1 MSENEEIIDL
11 SFTQNREL
19 SWLRFNDRVLS
30 EAANKEVPLMER
42 FRFISIFT
50 SNLDE
55 FFMVRVGSLFDLA
68 AIAPKHIDSKSGFT
82 PEEQLENIFFSV
94 DPLYKKRDALF
105 TNVMKELS
113 NRGVIELSY
122 NDLTDEERDYVLN
135 YSREYI
141 KPLFSPQIVD
151 ATHPFPEIVNK
162 LTYIAASMKDKNKNK
177 RVGLIEIP
185 ESAPQIIML
194 PGDECRYI
202 RTEEFIKA
210 IINLVFPS
218 YEILETIVFRVTRN
232 ADITL
237 DEEKFDDDN
246 IDMISQVMIEDAMQI
261 EITLDEK
268 YQKNLN
274 EAIMCL
280 KKEVKQLEIATNRKY
295 FKIAVGGKLIE
306 VTPGAAAKVFT
317 ILGENNI
324 HFYQVTTSK
333 RTISFIVDKKDK
345 DLAMKKLDE
354 TFGLNI

>member
-1 MSENEEIIDL
+1 MCAMMEKIIEAVSYEENIIQL
-11 SFTQNREL
+11 KLTN
-19 SWLRFNDRVLS
+19 
-30 EAANKEVPLMER
+30 VPKHPM
-42 FRFISIFT
+42 IIAKIFT
-50 SNLDE
+50 
-55 FFMVRVGSLFDLA
+55 
-68 AIAPKHIDSKSGFT
+68 I
-82 PEEQLENIFFSV
+82 
-94 DPLYKKRDALF
+94 
-105 TNVMKELS
+105 LS
-113 NRGVIELSY
+113 NCDV
-122 NDLTDEERDYVLN
+122 
-135 YSREYI
+135 
-141 KPLFSPQIVD
+141 
-151 ATHPFPEIVNK
+151 
-162 LTYIAASMKDKNKNK
+162 
-177 RVGLIEIP
+177 
-185 ESAPQIIML
+185 
-194 PGDECRYI
+194 
-202 RTEEFIKA
+202 
-210 IINLVFPS
+210 
-218 YEILETIVFRVTRN
+218 
-232 ADITL
+232 
-237 DEEKFDDDN
+237 N

>member
-1 MSENEEIIDL
+1 MIPKHPMII
-11 SFTQNREL
+11 
-19 SWLRFNDRVLS
+19 
-30 EAANKEVPLMER
+30 AK
-42 FRFISIFT
+42 IFT
-50 SNLDE
+50 
-55 FFMVRVGSLFDLA
+55 
-68 AIAPKHIDSKSGFT
+68 I
-82 PEEQLENIFFSV
+82 
-94 DPLYKKRDALF
+94 
-105 TNVMKELS
+105 LS
-113 NRGVIELSY
+113 NCDV
-122 NDLTDEERDYVLN
+122 
-135 YSREYI
+135 
-141 KPLFSPQIVD
+141 
-151 ATHPFPEIVNK
+151 
-162 LTYIAASMKDKNKNK
+162 
-177 RVGLIEIP
+177 
-185 ESAPQIIML
+185 
-194 PGDECRYI
+194 
-202 RTEEFIKA
+202 
-210 IINLVFPS
+210 
-218 YEILETIVFRVTRN
+218 
-232 ADITL
+232 
-237 DEEKFDDDN
+237 N

>member
-1 MSENEEIIDL
+1 MMEKIIEAVSYEENIIQL
-11 SFTQNREL
+11 KLTN
-19 SWLRFNDRVLS
+19 
-30 EAANKEVPLMER
+30 VPKHPM
-42 FRFISIFT
+42 IIAKIFT
-50 SNLDE
+50 
-55 FFMVRVGSLFDLA
+55 
-68 AIAPKHIDSKSGFT
+68 I
-82 PEEQLENIFFSV
+82 
-94 DPLYKKRDALF
+94 
-105 TNVMKELS
+105 LS
-113 NRGVIELSY
+113 NCDV
-122 NDLTDEERDYVLN
+122 
-135 YSREYI
+135 
-141 KPLFSPQIVD
+141 
-151 ATHPFPEIVNK
+151 
-162 LTYIAASMKDKNKNK
+162 
-177 RVGLIEIP
+177 
-185 ESAPQIIML
+185 
-194 PGDECRYI
+194 
-202 RTEEFIKA
+202 
-210 IINLVFPS
+210 
-218 YEILETIVFRVTRN
+218 
-232 ADITL
+232 
-237 DEEKFDDDN
+237 N

>member
-1 MSENEEIIDL
+1 MEKITEAVSYEENIIQL
-11 SFTQNREL
+11 KLTN
-19 SWLRFNDRVLS
+19 
-30 EAANKEVPLMER
+30 VPKHPM
-42 FRFISIFT
+42 IIAKIFT
-50 SNLDE
+50 
-55 FFMVRVGSLFDLA
+55 
-68 AIAPKHIDSKSGFT
+68 I
-82 PEEQLENIFFSV
+82 
-94 DPLYKKRDALF
+94 
-105 TNVMKELS
+105 LS
-113 NRGVIELSY
+113 NCDV
-122 NDLTDEERDYVLN
+122 
-135 YSREYI
+135 
-141 KPLFSPQIVD
+141 
-151 ATHPFPEIVNK
+151 
-162 LTYIAASMKDKNKNK
+162 
-177 RVGLIEIP
+177 
-185 ESAPQIIML
+185 
-194 PGDECRYI
+194 
-202 RTEEFIKA
+202 
-210 IINLVFPS
+210 
-218 YEILETIVFRVTRN
+218 
-232 ADITL
+232 
-237 DEEKFDDDN
+237 N

>member
-1 MSENEEIIDL
+1 MIEKIIEAVSYEENIIQL
-11 SFTQNREL
+11 KLTN
-19 SWLRFNDRVLS
+19 
-30 EAANKEVPLMER
+30 VPKHPM
-42 FRFISIFT
+42 IIAKIFT
-50 SNLDE
+50 
-55 FFMVRVGSLFDLA
+55 
-68 AIAPKHIDSKSGFT
+68 I
-82 PEEQLENIFFSV
+82 
-94 DPLYKKRDALF
+94 
-105 TNVMKELS
+105 LS
-113 NRGVIELSY
+113 NCDV
-122 NDLTDEERDYVLN
+122 
-135 YSREYI
+135 
-141 KPLFSPQIVD
+141 
-151 ATHPFPEIVNK
+151 
-162 LTYIAASMKDKNKNK
+162 
-177 RVGLIEIP
+177 
-185 ESAPQIIML
+185 
-194 PGDECRYI
+194 
-202 RTEEFIKA
+202 
-210 IINLVFPS
+210 
-218 YEILETIVFRVTRN
+218 
-232 ADITL
+232 
-237 DEEKFDDDN
+237 N